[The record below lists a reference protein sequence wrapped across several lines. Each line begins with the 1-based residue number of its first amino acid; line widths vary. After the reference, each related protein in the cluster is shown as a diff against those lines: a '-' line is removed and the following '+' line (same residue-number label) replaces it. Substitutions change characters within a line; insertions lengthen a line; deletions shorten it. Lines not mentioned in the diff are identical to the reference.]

1 MLDCVCAY
9 ALWNGMVRMDTWVAR
24 DVWMCAAM
32 RVRARACMHAW
43 HACVLCHLCACA
55 RALVYGAH
63 VMVAA
68 PATARD
74 ADQAFAVDINVARRR
89 APSHRLCIGRC
100 ICWHTHVHVF
110 CFAMMGLHLSR
121 SAMRCGASSRHRGR
135 SRIAPVRLSS

>member
-1 MLDCVCAY
+1 MLDCMCAF
-9 ALWNGMVRMDTWVAR
+9 ALWSGMVRMDTWVAR

-63 VMVAA
+63 VRGAA

-74 ADQAFAVDINVARRR
+74 ADQAFAVDINVRTTTR
-89 APSHRLCIGRC
+89 
-100 ICWHTHVHVF
+100 TF
-110 CFAMMGLHLSR
+110 
-121 SAMRCGASSRHRGR
+121 ASSLHWEMHMLAHACACVLFRDDGF
-135 SRIAPVRLSS
+135 APVTVCDALRSKLSPSWSQ

>member
-9 ALWNGMVRMDTWVAR
+9 ALWNGMVRMDTWLAC

-63 VMVAA
+63 VMGAA

-74 ADQAFAVDINVARRR
+74 ADQAFRCRYQCAHDDAHLRIVVALGDAYVGTRM
-89 APSHRLCIGRC
+89 CM
-100 ICWHTHVHVF
+100 
-110 CFAMMGLHLSR
+110 CFVLR
-121 SAMRCGASSRHRGR
+121 
-135 SRIAPVRLSS
+135 